1 MAKITKIQD
10 GQKNTVN
17 DYLDELKSD
26 FARYTGQIKKLRKE
40 LLKANSE
47 KQSKIIRQID
57 LIAKE
62 MEKNQ
67 KQATKVTRSRPKERT
82 KSRDK
87 SPRDRKPHG

>member
-10 GQKNTVN
+10 SQKNTVS
-17 DYLDELKSD
+17 DYLDELKRD
-26 FARYTGQIKKLRKE
+26 FAKYSSQIKKLKKE

-47 KQSKIIRQID
+47 KQPEIIRQID

-67 KQATKVTRSRPKERT
+67 KKTTKVTKSRPKERT
-82 KSRDK
+82 KSKDK
-87 SPRDRKPHG
+87 FPKDRKSYR

>member
-26 FARYTGQIKKLRKE
+26 FARYTNQIKKLRKE
-40 LLKANSE
+40 LLKANLE
-47 KQSKIIRQID
+47 EQPKIIRQID

-67 KQATKVTRSRPKERT
+67 KQATKVARSRPKKNKIKR
-82 KSRDK
+82 
-87 SPRDRKPHG
+87 

>member
-1 MAKITKIQD
+1 MTRTNNIINPYMAKITKIQD

-26 FARYTGQIKKLRKE
+26 FARYTSQIKKLRKE

-47 KQSKIIRQID
+47 EQPKIIRQID

-67 KQATKVTRSRPKERT
+67 KQATKVARSRPKKNKIKR
-82 KSRDK
+82 
-87 SPRDRKPHG
+87 